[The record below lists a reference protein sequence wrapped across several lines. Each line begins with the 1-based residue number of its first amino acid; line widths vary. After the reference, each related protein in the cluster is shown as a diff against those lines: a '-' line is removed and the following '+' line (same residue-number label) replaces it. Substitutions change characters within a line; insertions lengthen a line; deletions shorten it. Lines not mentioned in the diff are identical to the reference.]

1 MPKRGSWGDRMRII
15 VPVLYKRVTCA
26 TCVHYC
32 HEDHSCMV
40 KPVIPRI
47 DWFDCWKK
55 CKQFELL
62 PGYYD
67 DAHKM
72 QVIKIKGNAFFDK
85 SKQVKDSNTSGTSVK
100 LNLLDEYTSI
110 QQPQKAEET
119 RIKSFSEQFVYFAK
133 INHGIE
139 FVEISIPDLPRLQNV
154 RCLIDNGKKIIVM
167 TMPKIKQKKISKSA
181 NLKKVF

>member
-1 MPKRGSWGDRMRII
+1 
-15 VPVLYKRVTCA
+15 
-26 TCVHYC
+26 
-32 HEDHSCMV
+32 
-40 KPVIPRI
+40 
-47 DWFDCWKK
+47 
-55 CKQFELL
+55 
-62 PGYYD
+62 
-67 DAHKM
+67 M